1 MRLVIFEW
9 LVTLSLFGLIARLV
23 TVQVIDHDYY
33 QTLARENRI
42 KLINIPADRGVI
54 YDRSGQPLD
63 RNAPE
68 GRDYLLAEA
77 GSSVLGY
84 VSGRDQE
91 IVGKDGDVLRP
102 FPEGR
107 KFKLDDG

>member
-1 MRLVIFEW
+1 MKLVIFEW
-9 LVTLSLFGLIARLV
+9 LMTLSLFGLLARLA
-23 TVQVIDHDYY
+23 TVQIIDHDYY

-42 KLINIPADRGVI
+42 KLIEIPADRGVI
-54 YDRSGQPLD
+54 YDRLGQLLD

-84 VSGRDQE
+84 VGEGERE
-91 IVGKDGDVLRP
+91 IVGKDGLGKFYARTLRG
-102 FPEGR
+102 ETAGVV
-107 KFKLDDG
+107 